1 MLHGLSQPGVPW
13 SISSRCSRFLP
24 IVELLASVK
33 NEAACSCVLPQSLQ
47 SWQVLLPI
55 TCLLVQRSSTFCGA
69 QEWLEVNAFVTLS
82 FSCCIKFVRCFG
94 VCGGV
99 CVCWVSFFL
108 GSYKKTW
115 LAYCGV
121 LSLVSDHSEPP
132 AQQAPPHQ
140 WWIQYRPSLITVT
153 ERYFLSWELVL
164 KWSDSSGKFY
174 QVTFKPV
181 GSSWTTWWLL

>member
-1 MLHGLSQPGVPW
+1 MHDDLHGISFGWWLAVETQKSDSPRNGNFKWEQFLLEV
-13 SISSRCSRFLP
+13 SITDSGLNCF
-24 IVELLASVK
+24 
-33 NEAACSCVLPQSLQ
+33 
-47 SWQVLLPI
+47 
-55 TCLLVQRSSTFCGA
+55 RSSTFCGA